1 MSAANSS
8 IISARSLPIRMVV
21 ASVMV
26 RFCLSSRSARPSA
39 SLFFEDRLPFTKKCR
54 NGFSRVLDCDPLV
67 ATIYLAPF
75 VGLSRFHASAGI
87 IPPTRLVVVPVNLVP
102 PCRISWSPSPHI
114 RLEQE
119 PNRKASTVMVRMG
132 QQRFRFHVMSQYGHK
147 CAVCGIRH
155 PQLLKAAH
163 IRGMAKRGTDD
174 WRNGIPLC
182 ATHHDAFDC
191 YLFGIDPES
200 HAIRCMPG
208 VNEKDV
214 GLLEA
219 RLRPLKNA
227 PHLEALQWRW
237 RETLREWKD
246 SPHEAR
252 RSPL

>member
-1 MSAANSS
+1 MRWIHRIPIFVILPGAESESR
-8 IISARSLPIRMVV
+8 RSLKLGWVCDFDDSNRQFLILFGDEHAPSYSKAET
-21 ASVMV
+21 AS
-26 RFCLSSRSARPSA
+26 
-39 SLFFEDRLPFTKKCR
+39 DPF
-54 NGFSRVLDCDPLV
+54 
-67 ATIYLAPF
+67 
-75 VGLSRFHASAGI
+75 
-87 IPPTRLVVVPVNLVP
+87 
-102 PCRISWSPSPHI
+102 

-119 PNRKASTVMVRMG
+119 PNRKASTVMVRVG

-147 CAVCGIRH
+147 CAVCDIRH

-237 RETLREWKD
+237 RETLREWKRTQAKGAIYCEN
-246 SPHEAR
+246 SPVAR
-252 RSPL
+252 SHDA